1 MADQRDVQQ
10 LIQSLVPASGNAG
23 NPNTAYNN
31 PTPDAWLQGWNG
43 PQVSPAASLGP
54 TNLAGQTVTIPALTL
69 PAQVG
74 NAWNQPIP
82 QLPGIRLPSFTTGG
96 QPGGSWGITNPNVT
110 PTNPVIP
117 PSVQPGT
124 GPVAPPADIPGDVGI
139 PIDWDALLGGG
150 GTRTVENN
158 ALAGAILGQPSGNG
172 SYPIG
177 GQLWNPYNL
186 GTTVGVGNGG
196 DFLQF
201 VDMITEPLLSG
212 DFYKSGTGKWDFKG
226 AGLDALANLA
236 GVPAG
241 AIDQLLG
248 LSTGGLDKIIDKAD
262 AGQPLNV
269 LEQLVLDRWRAD
281 ADNDIALTQQNI
293 NKKLENNA
301 NKEAER
307 ISEAVKQAAF
317 GANNTPAAPRR
328 SSQAA
333 GATTIAKDAAA
344 QAMFE
349 GMKTNWLDPR
359 SYNAGRNPDSSP
371 SWLRYF
377 AKER

>member
-31 PTPDAWLQGWNG
+31 PTPDTWLQGWNG
-43 PQVSPAASLGP
+43 PQVSPAATLGP
-54 TNLAGQTVTIPALTL
+54 TNLGAQTVTIPALTL
-69 PAQVG
+69 PPQLG
-74 NAWNQPIP
+74 NTWNQPIP
-82 QLPGIRLPSFTTGG
+82 SLPGIRLPSFSTGG
-96 QPGGSWGITNPNVT
+96 QPGGSWGVTNPNVN

-124 GPVAPPADIPGDVGI
+124 GPVDTPVDTGI
-139 PIDWDALLGGG
+139 PVDWNALLGGSE
-150 GTRTVENN
+150 TRTVENN

-172 SYPIG
+172 SYPTG

-186 GTTVGVGNGG
+186 GTTVGVGDGG

-201 VDMITEPLLSG
+201 IDMITEPLLSG
-212 DFYKSGTGKWDFKG
+212 DFYKSGTGEWDFKG
-226 AGLDALANLA
+226 AGLDALAGMA

-262 AGQPLNV
+262 SGQPLNM
-269 LEQLVLDRWRAD
+269 LEQLVLDRWRAG
-281 ADNDIALTQQNI
+281 ADNEIALTQQDI
-293 NKKLENNA
+293 NKKLDNNV
-301 NKEAER
+301 KSEAER
-307 ISEAVKQAAF
+307 IAEAVNQAAM
-317 GANNTPAAPRR
+317 GSNMNTAAPMR

-333 GATTIAKDAAA
+333 GATTIAEGAAA
-344 QAMFE
+344 EAMLE
-349 GMKTNWLDPR
+349 GMKTNWTDPR
-359 SYNAGRNPDSSP
+359 AYNSMLNPDGSP
-371 SWLRYF
+371 SFLRYF
-377 AKER
+377 QKER

>member
-31 PTPDAWLQGWNG
+31 PTPDTWLQGWNG
-43 PQVSPAASLGP
+43 PQVSPAATLGP
-54 TNLAGQTVTIPALTL
+54 TTLEGQTVTIPALTL

-96 QPGGSWGITNPNVT
+96 QPGGSWGITRPDVT

-124 GPVAPPADIPGDVGI
+124 GPVDVGI

-150 GTRTVENN
+150 GGGGGAVTPVDNN

-177 GQLWNPYNL
+177 GQIWNPPNL
-186 GTTVGVGNGG
+186 GTTRGVGDGS
-196 DFLQF
+196 DVLQLI
-201 VDMITEPLLSG
+201 DMITEPVLPGNYWLNGTNQANIMGGLASTLAANLGIPLNDIMTGLEKMGTLDNLREKADSG
-212 DFYKSGTGKWDFKG
+212 ASLNFLERAVIDQLRAVAENDIANTQESVNKAMDRNLQE
-226 AGLDALANLA
+226 ALDALDARNTSMF
-236 GVPAG
+236 
-241 AIDQLLG
+241 D
-248 LSTGGLDKIIDKAD
+248 STA
-262 AGQPLNV
+262 P
-269 LEQLVLDRWRAD
+269 
-281 ADNDIALTQQNI
+281 
-293 NKKLENNA
+293 
-301 NKEAER
+301 
-307 ISEAVKQAAF
+307 
-317 GANNTPAAPRR
+317 APRPKP

-333 GATTIAKDAAA
+333 GATTIAEGAAA

-349 GMKTNWLDPR
+349 GMKTNWLNPS
-359 SYNAGRNPDSSP
+359 SYNTGRNPDSSP